1 MTKTLQIANI
11 LALIVTVVMNYLS
24 NTGIFNDNTMAT
36 VSAEYQ
42 NFFTPSGYAFSIW
55 GIIYIGLAA
64 FAVYQSKGLFN
75 DKKAPELVGKI
86 GWLFVISCIANC
98 LWIIAW
104 LYDYTGASVLIMTV
118 LLASLLGI
126 VIRTRME
133 MDLITMKKIAF
144 EWWPFALYLGWI
156 TVALIANVA
165 AYLKKIGWDGFG
177 ISANVWTIIMIGV
190 AGLVQ
195 LFLTWNRNL
204 REAAMV
210 GAWGLAAVAVANW
223 EANKDIAFTAVAV
236 VAVILISNG
245 VHAYVN
251 RGKHYLIQ
259 ENGTT
264 MAK

>member
-11 LALIVTVVMNYLS
+11 LALIVTVIMNYLS

-42 NFFTPSGYAFSIW
+42 NFFTPAGYAFSVW
-55 GIIYIGLAA
+55 GVIYIGLAA
-64 FAVYQSKGLFN
+64 FVLYQSRGLFN
-75 DKKAPELVGKI
+75 DKKAPEIVDKI

-98 LWIIAW
+98 LWIVAW
-104 LYDYTGASVLIMTV
+104 LYDYTGASVLIMIV
-118 LLASLLGI
+118 LLISLLGI
-126 VIRTRME
+126 VLRTRME
-133 MDLITMKKIAF
+133 LDLITMKKIAL

-156 TVALIANVA
+156 TVALIANMA
-165 AYLKKIGWDGFG
+165 AYLTKIGWDGFG
-177 ISANVWTIIMIGV
+177 ISPDTWTIIMICV
-190 AGLVQ
+190 AGFVQ

-223 EANKDIAFTAVAV
+223 NDNQAIAYTAVAV

-245 VHAYVN
+245 AHAYVN
-251 RGKHYLIQ
+251 RGKHYLINK
-259 ENGTT
+259 NGTT
-264 MAK
+264 VAK